1 MRSIRSPV
9 VAVAAM
15 FFLNGAFFGGWASR
29 IPSIKQGFGL
39 SPDALGL
46 LLLLL
51 AAGAIVSFP
60 FAGAAT
66 DRYGAARVTWWLAV
80 FYAAALM
87 MIGLAPEIWVLA
99 ATLFFFGITHGAMDV
114 AMNAWGAEVERRAKR
129 PILSKFHA
137 IFSLGAGAG
146 AAFGVGVLKLDWSVT
161 QHFLIFAIL
170 ATLPCMALATIDW
183 TSDKTAKMSG
193 GKLFNL
199 PKGVLILVGIVA
211 FCSAM
216 GEGAM
221 ADWSAVFL
229 VETVAASESQAAA
242 GFAVFSIAMVLARLL
257 GHRAIQRLGAFRTA
271 QMSGVTALAGVL
283 MAVFGSAVIPVLCGY
298 ALMGLGFALIMPLAF
313 SKAAND
319 PDQPSGTAIASVA
332 TLGYGGLL
340 LGPPIIGF
348 LAEHTSFE
356 TSFLLLALLAVT
368 ISLLAKAVQPA
379 P

>member
-1 MRSIRSPV
+1 MRSLRTPV

-29 IPSIKQGFGL
+29 IPSIKESFGL
-39 SPDALGL
+39 SPDTLGL

-66 DRYGAARVTWWLAV
+66 DRYGAARVTWWLGIL
-80 FYAAALM
+80 YAAALM
-87 MIGLAPEIWVLA
+87 LIAVAPEIWFLA
-99 ATLFFFGITHGAMDV
+99 VALFLFGVTHGAMDV

-129 PILSKFHA
+129 PILSMLHA
-137 IFSLGAGAG
+137 IFSLGAGTG

-161 QHFLIFAIL
+161 QHFLIFAVL
-170 ATLPCMALATIDW
+170 ATLPCMALATIEW

-193 GKLFNL
+193 GKLFIL

-242 GFAVFSIAMVLARLL
+242 GYAVFSVAMVLARLL
-257 GHRAIQRLGAFRTA
+257 GHRAIQRFGAFRTA
-271 QMSGVTALAGVL
+271 QISGVTSLAGVL
-283 MAVFGSAVIPVLCGY
+283 TAVFGFSVIPVLCGY

-348 LAEHTSFE
+348 LAEYTSFE
-356 TSFLLLALLAVT
+356 TSFLLLALLAIAIT
-368 ISLLAKAVQPA
+368 LLAKAVDQTR
-379 P
+379 

>member
-1 MRSIRSPV
+1 MGNLRTPV

-29 IPSIKQGFGL
+29 IPSIKESFGL

-66 DRYGAARVTWWLAV
+66 DKYGAAGVTWWLAI
-80 FYAAALM
+80 FYAVALM
-87 MIGLAPEIWVLA
+87 LIGVAPEIGFLA
-99 ATLFFFGITHGAMDV
+99 AALFFFGVTHGAMDV

-129 PILSKFHA
+129 PVLSMFHA

-146 AAFGVGVLKLDWSVT
+146 AAFGAAVLKLDWSVAT
-161 QHFLIFAIL
+161 HFLIFAVL
-170 ATLPCMALATIDW
+170 ATLPCMFLATVEW
-183 TSDKTAKMSG
+183 TSDRTANIAG
-193 GKLFNL
+193 GRLFNL
-199 PKGVLILVGIVA
+199 PKGILILVGIVA

-242 GFAVFSIAMVLARLL
+242 GYAVFSVAMVLARLL
-257 GHRAIQRLGAFRTA
+257 GHRAIQRLGAHRTA
-271 QMSGVTALAGVL
+271 QISGVTALAGVL
-283 MAVFGSAVIPVLCGY
+283 TAVFGSSVPPVLCGY

-348 LAEHTSFE
+348 IAEHASFE
-356 TSFLLLALLAVT
+356 AGFLSLALLSVT
-368 ISLLAKAVQPA
+368 IALLAKALETKP
-379 P
+379 

>member
-1 MRSIRSPV
+1 MRSLRTPV

-29 IPSIKQGFGL
+29 IPSIKEGFGL

-87 MIGLAPEIWVLA
+87 MIGVAREIWFLA
-99 ATLFFFGITHGAMDV
+99 IALFLFGVTHGAMDV
-114 AMNAWGAEVERRAKR
+114 AMNAWGAEVERRARR
-129 PILSKFHA
+129 PILSMLHA
-137 IFSLGAGAG
+137 IFSLGAGVG

-161 QHFLIFAIL
+161 QHFLSFAVL
-170 ATLPCMALATIDW
+170 ATLPCMVLANIDW
-183 TSDKTAKMSG
+183 TSDTSAKIG
-193 GKLFNL
+193 GGRLFNL
-199 PKGVLILVGIVA
+199 PKGVLILVGIIA

-221 ADWSAVFL
+221 ADWSALFL

-242 GFAVFSIAMVLARLL
+242 GYAVFSVAMVLARLF
-257 GHRAIQRLGAFRTA
+257 GHRVIQSLGAFRTT
-271 QMSGVTALAGVL
+271 QLSGVTAFIGILL
-283 MAVFGSAVIPVLCGY
+283 AVFGTSVFVVLCGY
-298 ALMGLGFALIMPLAF
+298 AFMGLGFALIMPLAF

-356 TSFLLLALLAVT
+356 TSFLLLALLAVM
-368 ISLLAKAVQPA
+368 ISLLAKAVETKR
-379 P
+379 